1 MHGNIF
7 DKLNLG
13 HISLEPY
20 NLFKK
25 NEDEQVKQSVI
36 SVDGNLIFKYTNS
49 PRSDQNIFKKFY

>member
-20 NLFKK
+20 NLFLK

-49 PRSDQNIFKKFY
+49 PQSDQNIF